1 MIGYEKIYYLSDKK
15 LFDNEILYH
24 VNINNLES
32 NLEVLKEKFHEK
44 VTDNNIKYF
53 YFMDVNTYLKDNFF
67 QFYENNNLVIK
78 DTFFV
83 KNK

>member
-78 DTFFV
+78 DTFFC
-83 KNK
+83 KK

>member
-24 VNINNLES
+24 VNIKHLES

-53 YFMDVNTYLKDNFF
+53 YYMDVNTYLKDNFF
-67 QFYENNNLVIK
+67 PFDENNNLVIK
-78 DTFFV
+78 DTFFC
-83 KNK
+83 KK